1 MRIDD
6 NLTAS
11 TYLRPAQT
19 ERVQTEPLG
28 QPPGGRS
35 EDRTQGDS
43 VSLSSLSSEITR
55 TLSETSP
62 EEITRIEQAREAV
75 RSGQLTAD
83 PGELADSL
91 ISASLADGGGY
102 SSLFSTASGG

>member
-43 VSLSSLSSEITR
+43 VSLSSLVGDHADAVGDVARKRSPG
-55 TLSETSP
+55 LS
-62 EEITRIEQAREAV
+62 RRAR
-75 RSGQLTAD
+75 RCD
-83 PGELADSL
+83 PDS
-91 ISASLADGGGY
+91 
-102 SSLFSTASGG
+102 